1 MGITISGEN
10 NNDKILASD
19 GVIDQISGFS
29 IVGVLT
35 ATSFHG
41 DLIGDVTGNLTG
53 NVTGNINNSTLL
65 LQTGGSERIRITG
78 NNEIGIAGANYG
90 SAGQVL
96 TSGGSGSAVSWTTI
110 AAQANI
116 SNNADN
122 RVITGGSGVN
132 LNGEANLTFDGTTL
146 NVSGNAS
153 ANTVQSSFGGIVNK
167 LGFISGG
174 AEGFSGTTSNH
185 ALFIGTAGSNR
196 IKISNSS
203 AATSIGGSM
212 VFNAMLT
219 VQGEVSGQILN
230 LKAPENTT
238 RLMVAGSDSNGVEI
252 NLYDNTGGQR
262 GILGVSSTEF
272 FIKAPNSSAAMTFHT
287 HNGTSIGERLR
298 IDHLGRVLIGT
309 GGQLF
314 NANSYSN
321 NLVIYENGD
330 TGMSIIGN
338 NSNSNYAS
346 LYLSDTTTPSR
357 AFLEAQLGADGP
369 FTIGASGTGPIRFN
383 NNGAERVRIT
393 GSGTLSINQSS
404 PDSNFKLYVE
414 GQGRFT
420 NNVNLN
426 DGKMVYFGDSDT
438 AFVQGYD
445 VAAGG
450 YLVLGSNNEKVRI
463 NSNGDNGFLKIAD
476 NNTTSVSNHGFR
488 FGSWGIQMRDT
499 GGYNHWFIRRNYGG
513 WQHVPHVTLRAN
525 GYTGLNRAV
534 PEETLDVDGGAR
546 FRSYVYMG
554 DGFYIKSN
562 AFGSNQTHDT
572 GISINQG
579 GRGGVSLMWV
589 SRNYNAG
596 TGTSGVLYRI
606 KWYYDGNNAPDVA
619 DISGDNYVTFGVSG
633 SNTLTINGG
642 GGNQMYGIMHITG

>member
-1 MGITISGEN
+1 MGIQLNG
-10 NNDKILASD
+10 NNDNISAVD
-19 GVIDQISGFS
+19 GDLSITGIVTFS
-29 IVGVLT
+29 QLDVGNNIKFGNAGVVT
-35 ATSFHG
+35 ATSYRG
-41 DLIGDVTGNLTG
+41 DGSQLTG
-53 NVTGNINNSTLL
+53 I
-65 LQTGGSERIRITG
+65 
-78 NNEIGIAGANYG
+78 
-90 SAGQVL
+90 SAG
-96 TSGGSGSAVSWTTI
+96 VSL
-110 AAQANI
+110 ANG
-116 SNNADN
+116 ADN
-122 RVITGGSGVN
+122 RVVTATGAAA
-132 LNGEANLTFDGTTL
+132 LNAEANLTYDGTTL
-146 NVSGNAS
+146 NIIDSAGGSGSHRLTIGNSHDLRLYHDGNSTIGHYGDGDLYLTSENGKDLYLRA
-153 ANTVQSSFGGIVNK
+153 ADDIFLKPQGGENGIIVTGN
-167 LGFISGG
+167 GSV
-174 AEGFSGTTSNH
+174 
-185 ALFIGTAGSNR
+185 ALFYDNVSMLETEARGSFVKKADGGETLFTIGSTNAG
-196 IKISNSS
+196 
-203 AATSIGGSM
+203 G
-212 VFNAMLT
+212 V
-219 VQGEVSGQILN
+219 
-230 LKAPENTT
+230 
-238 RLMVAGSDSNGVEI
+238 RLALDGDSNG
-252 NLYDNTGGQR
+252 DATGFDYAYLQH
-262 GILGVSSTEF
+262 
-272 FIKAPNSSAAMTFHT
+272 NSSGDLIISADNPAGNSNLIFQSG
-287 HNGTSIGERLR
+287 NSSEKLR
-298 IDHLGRVLIGT
+298 IDSSGRVLIGST
-309 GGQLF
+309 GSLY

-321 NLVIYENGD
+321 NLIIYENGD

-546 FRSYVYMG
+546 FRSYVYIG
-554 DGFYIKSN
+554 DGFFFKSN
-562 AFGSNQTHDT
+562 AFGGNTNLDT

-579 GRGGVSLMWV
+579 GRGGCGLLLV
-589 SRNYNAG
+589 SRNYNNG
-596 TGTSGVLYRI
+596 TGTSAGIYRI
-606 KWYYDGNNAPDVA
+606 KWYYDGNNAPA
-619 DISGDNYVTFGVSG
+619 THHMSGDNFISFGVSA

-642 GGNQMYGIMHITG
+642 GGNQLYGIINVEA